1 MIVLLPHSVV
11 LIFFLT
17 FDGTIFKLWSAKLTC
32 DYTFVTF
39 GGSIFFFLANDDFVV
54 TLSNTNITYDRTF
67 FTFGC
72 TLIFWLC
79 RPHIVH
85 FQHHMRQYFCHIWCS
100 PYFFITFHGSIVTLA
115 STNIILDHIFLTL
128 SGTFETFN
136 SSLFLFSPITI
147 ILSKPKKWPKY
158 P

>member
-1 MIVLLPHSVV
+1 MTVLLPHSVV
-11 LIFFLT
+11 LIFFSNIWWYHFQIMKCQTHMWLY
-17 FDGTIFKLWSAKLTC
+17 FCHVWRFN
-32 DYTFVTF
+32 
-39 GGSIFFFLANDDFVV
+39 FFFLANDDFVV

-100 PYFFITFHGSIVTLA
+100 PYFFITFDGSIVTLGN
-115 STNIILDHIFLTL
+115 TNITLNCTFLTL
-128 SGTFETFN
+128 SGTFVTFN
-136 SSLFLFSPITI
+136 DSLFFLTNYHNTSET
-147 ILSKPKKWPKY
+147 
-158 P
+158 

>member
-1 MIVLLPHSVV
+1 MVPSSNCAVPKSHVTVLLSRLVVQFLFSHKWWFYCHIRQYQHHIWQYFSHSWYFN
-11 LIFFLT
+11 FFSH
-17 FDGTIFKLWSAKLTC
+17 IWR
-32 DYTFVTF
+32 Y
-39 GGSIFFFLANDDFVV
+39 
-54 TLSNTNITYDRTF
+54 
-67 FTFGC
+67 
-72 TLIFWLC
+72 
-79 RPHIVH
+79 RPHIM
-85 FQHHMRQYFCHIWCS
+85 QCKHHMRLYFYHIWCS

-136 SSLFLFSPITI
+136 GSLFLFSPITI